1 MATPV
6 IPSKASDSVEEDL
19 RELVSI
25 MPRAFRGLKRGGPV
39 PEPFRE
45 EFEES
50 SLGPR
55 HLPALMTVTFEGP
68 LSVSEIAERIG
79 LSVATTSLMVGELDR
94 EGLVQRSEDEDDRRR
109 TIVALRESYREVMD
123 GWLMQRLEP
132 LRRTLQNLDPEARAH
147 FMQGWRIL
155 LEESERMESADCD

>member
-6 IPSKASDSVEEDL
+6 TPSKPTDSVEEDL

-25 MPRAFRGLKRGGPV
+25 MPRAFRGLKRGAV

-68 LSVSEIAERIG
+68 LSVSEIAERIA

-132 LRRTLQNLDPEARAH
+132 LRRTLQTLEPEARAH
-147 FMQGWRIL
+147 FMQGWRIF